1 MECRAESVQTQM
13 QLPLKGS
20 PLSPVAFSKPDSE
33 DPVERA
39 KRLLREADAV
49 FFDVDSSSAPAEGF
63 GNLLGKFRYFEA
75 SGWATGVSASSDAMR
90 RVAIQALWSRPKA
103 LT

>member
-1 MECRAESVQTQM
+1 M

-49 FFDVDSSSAPAEGF
+49 FLRRGQLLCPRRGF
-63 GNLLGKFRYFEA
+63 WESFGQ
-75 SGWATGVSASSDAMR
+75 V
-90 RVAIQALWSRPKA
+90 
-103 LT
+103 